1 MAKEQVM
8 VIGLGRFG
16 SAVARELERLG
27 HQVLAI
33 DQGEQQVND
42 ISSDV
47 THALQLDAA
56 DEDALRSAG
65 AGDFQ
70 TAIVAISTD
79 AEASIFATMVL
90 KRLGVRTV
98 IAKAGSQLHGEI
110 LSRVGA
116 DRVVLPER
124 ETGLRLAHSFNVP
137 NVIDYLDVAPNF
149 GIEKIRPPASFI
161 GKSLGELDLK
171 TRIGL
176 TPIAL
181 RRGQQVFV
189 NPARDERVA
198 EGDELILIGRD
209 DKLDQLRGCRTSVV
223 GGHSVTQG
231 ELAKLLGTG
240 IGQSTRLVDEERAHL
255 RRVGDE
261 QGVPALVAVEHDPVV
276 AVQADA
282 PVRLELDDLG
292 EDDLLA
298 EEPVEEFRVQ
308 SVHHVAQLKR
318 LVAAQ
323 P

>member
-1 MAKEQVM
+1 MAKEQVL

-33 DQGEQQVND
+33 DHSEQQVND
-42 ISSDV
+42 IASDV

-56 DEDALRSAG
+56 DEEALRSAG

-79 AEASIFATMVL
+79 AEPSIFATMVL

-161 GKSLGELDLK
+161 GKSLGDLDLK
-171 TRIGL
+171 TRLGL

-209 DKLDQLRGCRTSVV
+209 DKLDQLRG
-223 GGHSVTQG
+223 
-231 ELAKLLGTG
+231 
-240 IGQSTRLVDEERAHL
+240 
-255 RRVGDE
+255 
-261 QGVPALVAVEHDPVV
+261 
-276 AVQADA
+276 
-282 PVRLELDDLG
+282 
-292 EDDLLA
+292 
-298 EEPVEEFRVQ
+298 
-308 SVHHVAQLKR
+308 
-318 LVAAQ
+318 
-323 P
+323 

>member
-1 MAKEQVM
+1 MAGEQVM

-27 HQVLAI
+27 HQVLAV
-33 DQGEQQVND
+33 DRSEQRVNE
-42 ISSDV
+42 IASDV

-56 DEDALRSAG
+56 DEEALRSAG
-65 AGDFQ
+65 AGDFN

-79 AEASIFATMVL
+79 AEPSIFATMVL

-171 TRIGL
+171 GRLGL
-176 TPIAL
+176 SPIAL

-209 DKLDQLRGCRTSVV
+209 DKLDQLRG
-223 GGHSVTQG
+223 
-231 ELAKLLGTG
+231 
-240 IGQSTRLVDEERAHL
+240 
-255 RRVGDE
+255 
-261 QGVPALVAVEHDPVV
+261 
-276 AVQADA
+276 
-282 PVRLELDDLG
+282 
-292 EDDLLA
+292 
-298 EEPVEEFRVQ
+298 
-308 SVHHVAQLKR
+308 
-318 LVAAQ
+318 
-323 P
+323 

>member
-33 DQGEQQVND
+33 DRGEQQVND
-42 ISSDV
+42 IASDV

-79 AEASIFATMVL
+79 AEPSIFATMVL

-124 ETGLRLAHSFNVP
+124 ETGLRLDHSFNVP

-161 GKSLGELDLK
+161 GRSLGELDLK
-171 TRIGL
+171 TRLGL

-189 NPARDERVA
+189 NPARDERLA

-209 DKLDQLRGCRTSVV
+209 DKLDQLRG
-223 GGHSVTQG
+223 
-231 ELAKLLGTG
+231 
-240 IGQSTRLVDEERAHL
+240 
-255 RRVGDE
+255 
-261 QGVPALVAVEHDPVV
+261 
-276 AVQADA
+276 
-282 PVRLELDDLG
+282 
-292 EDDLLA
+292 
-298 EEPVEEFRVQ
+298 
-308 SVHHVAQLKR
+308 
-318 LVAAQ
+318 
-323 P
+323 

>member
-79 AEASIFATMVL
+79 AEPSIFATMVL

-209 DKLDQLRGCRTSVV
+209 DKLDQLRG
-223 GGHSVTQG
+223 
-231 ELAKLLGTG
+231 
-240 IGQSTRLVDEERAHL
+240 
-255 RRVGDE
+255 
-261 QGVPALVAVEHDPVV
+261 
-276 AVQADA
+276 
-282 PVRLELDDLG
+282 
-292 EDDLLA
+292 
-298 EEPVEEFRVQ
+298 
-308 SVHHVAQLKR
+308 
-318 LVAAQ
+318 
-323 P
+323 

>member
-42 ISSDV
+42 IASEV

-79 AEASIFATMVL
+79 AEPSIFATMVL

-171 TRIGL
+171 TRLGL

-209 DKLDQLRGCRTSVV
+209 DKLDQLRG
-223 GGHSVTQG
+223 
-231 ELAKLLGTG
+231 
-240 IGQSTRLVDEERAHL
+240 
-255 RRVGDE
+255 
-261 QGVPALVAVEHDPVV
+261 
-276 AVQADA
+276 
-282 PVRLELDDLG
+282 
-292 EDDLLA
+292 
-298 EEPVEEFRVQ
+298 
-308 SVHHVAQLKR
+308 
-318 LVAAQ
+318 
-323 P
+323 